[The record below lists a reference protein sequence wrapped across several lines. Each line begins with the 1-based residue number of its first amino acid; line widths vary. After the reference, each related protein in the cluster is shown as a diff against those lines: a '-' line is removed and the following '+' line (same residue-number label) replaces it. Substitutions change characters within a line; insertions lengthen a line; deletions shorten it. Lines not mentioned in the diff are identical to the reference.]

1 MTRMSSRLSTPRR
14 FGRGRISAV
23 AAAAVVI
30 ITPAAIAAL
39 PDAVTSALWAGAG
52 PTAGSHAP
60 AAADAGAPAP
70 GTPMR
75 AGRLRLDLGA
85 ALGPA
90 GRGVAAA
97 PVEGAVPLGEGEVGL
112 TVREGGRIAHR
123 GGKLLGGK
131 VGFDGGVR
139 LSKRDGAAVTVT
151 DFAVDLR
158 TRVVTAKVGE
168 GRPDTRFGVLSDA
181 RARLIPHTVTGDA
194 NIALGGRLVLD
205 DAAAARLDAGLRA
218 EVFGGG
224 GAGGAVAGSGAGAA
238 RTGIDAAFE
247 ADADLDVDLAYAL
260 GLDAELGLTPE
271 ARRAGG

>member
-1 MTRMSSRLSTPRR
+1 MSSRLSFPRR
-14 FGRGRISAV
+14 FGRGRISAA

-30 ITPAAIAAL
+30 TTPAAIVAL
-39 PDAVTSALWAGAG
+39 PDAVTSVLGAGAG

-85 ALGPA
+85 PPGPA

-97 PVEGAVPLGEGEVGL
+97 PVGGAVQLGAGEVGL

-123 GGKLLGGK
+123 GGKLLGGR

-139 LSKRDGAAVTVT
+139 LSKGDGASVTVK

-168 GRPDTRFGVLSDA
+168 GGSDARFGVLNDA

-194 NIALGGRLVLD
+194 NIALGGRLALD
-205 DAAAARLDAGLRA
+205 DGAAARLDAGLRA

-224 GAGGAVAGSGAGAA
+224 DAGGAAARSGAGAGA
-238 RTGIDAAFE
+238 GRTGVEATFE

-271 ARRAGG
+271 ARGAGD